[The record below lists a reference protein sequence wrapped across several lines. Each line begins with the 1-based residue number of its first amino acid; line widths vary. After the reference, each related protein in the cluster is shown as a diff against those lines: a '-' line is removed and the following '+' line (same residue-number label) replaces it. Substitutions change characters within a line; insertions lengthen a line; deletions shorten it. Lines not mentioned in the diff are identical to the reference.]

1 MHKAMVFGPS
11 FLFRYNR
18 GMAKHDSTESVQTD
32 TVKIQSPKGSKRP
45 HVSVIVTPELA
56 EPVHGFVNFLREHAV
71 VGVAVGFII
80 GLQAQTLMKQLVD
93 SFLTP
98 LLNLFLGDLS
108 KKQLMLS
115 LGSKTAT
122 FAWGKFVYSLVAFLF
137 VLLAVYIIIKLLKL
151 DRLEKPKK
159 K

>member
-1 MHKAMVFGPS
+1 
-11 FLFRYNR
+11 
-18 GMAKHDSTESVQTD
+18 MAKHDSTQGVQTD
-32 TVKIQSPKGSKRP
+32 TVKIESPKGSKRP
-45 HVSVIVTPELA
+45 HVSVVVSPELS

-71 VGVAVGFII
+71 VGVAIGFII

-98 LLNLFLGDLS
+98 LLNLFLGDVT
-108 KKQLMLS
+108 KKQAVFS
-115 LGSKTAT
+115 LGNKTAT

-137 VLLAVYIIIKLLKL
+137 VLLAVYVIIKILKL
-151 DRLEKPKK
+151 DRLEKSAAKK

>member
-1 MHKAMVFGPS
+1 
-11 FLFRYNR
+11 
-18 GMAKHDSTESVQTD
+18 MANKDSTKAVQTD
-32 TVKIQSPKGSKRP
+32 TVKIESPKGSRRP

-80 GLQAQTLMKQLVD
+80 GLQAQTLMKQLVE

-98 LLNLFLGDLS
+98 LLNLFLGDVN
-108 KKQLMLS
+108 KKQTVLS
-115 LGSKTAT
+115 LGDKTAT

-137 VLLAVYIIIKLLKL
+137 VLLAVYLIIKLLKL
-151 DRLEKPKK
+151 DRLEKPAVKK